1 VSTLDPSR
9 QFARVGLRPRLLV
22 LVLIAVAPLLGLLI
36 AGAVA
41 DREHALANARA
52 RAVELARLGAQRQ
65 ADALQ
70 QANGLLSVLRRMSEV
85 EADPATCRA
94 AMRLIAADHPQFN
107 TIGVVDVDGM
117 IRCHNTLV
125 DRRAFGDI
133 ELFRRAMAPDAPPFT
148 VGTFMIGAV
157 TGKPTV
163 IMASPL
169 PKAAGGSSRGL
180 VFASLNLES
189 FARVTADLAG
199 ADGRTALVID
209 PRTGTVLAR
218 APQGEDLVG
227 RSFADHPLVRAITAL
242 PEGGGLDADDL
253 GGVPRIF
260 GLAPLPGAA
269 AGSAVIAVGL
279 ARADVLAGA
288 NRQLVVGLSIALV
301 ALASALSMAWL
312 FGNLLQLKPIRRLVE
327 SAEKLRRG
335 DLSARN
341 SMERWQAP
349 ELCTLGATL
358 NTMAA
363 AIALAQKQLQDSEAE
378 LRVLADNSTDM
389 MFKLDLDFRR
399 TYVSPASREILG
411 FEPCELVGKRPAD
424 MAHPEDAERVT
435 RSYRELLAGRG
446 QSMTMTRIRHRDG
459 HWVWIEVH
467 KCALLDPQTGAPVG
481 ILGTMRD
488 VSARKAAEDA
498 VRASEALLRGVF
510 DHTPD
515 CILVGSI
522 AEDGTVVLETY
533 NRAAATAAG
542 VTLGEMN
549 GRPLIDVLSPARA
562 ASVTSNLAQ
571 CVAARDVARMAH
583 EPVFGDGRR
592 IWDVVMVPIVGE
604 DDRRTRIV
612 ITARD
617 TTDRKLAE
625 DLIRHSSERYRL
637 IADNVADLVVR
648 LGPDLTCGFV
658 SPASRE
664 LLGCEPEEL
673 LALPLADI
681 IHCQDQS
688 ACLDDIRRLQTGNPT
703 AEFRFRARRAD
714 GSYAWVEATGRQL
727 SDHGGIILAIRDIS
741 RRKQIE
747 DELEAANRR
756 LNVLASQD
764 SLTGLAN
771 RRSFNE
777 VFDRE
782 WRRAARE
789 ASMLGLIMLDVD
801 RFKAYNDVHGHQ
813 AGDECLCAVA
823 RAIEASLQRP
833 ADFVAR
839 YGGEE
844 FVIILPDTDDAG
856 TIEVA
861 ERIRRSVA
869 AARLEHRGNAEG
881 VVTISAGT
889 WASCTTS
896 LSDPAV
902 ALKSADENLYAA
914 KAAGRNRVVHHSAWL
929 LANAG

>member
-1 VSTLDPSR
+1 VSILDPSR
-9 QFARVGLRPRLLV
+9 QLARVGLRPRLVV
-22 LVLIAVAPLLGLLI
+22 LVLIAVAPLLALLI

-41 DREHALANARA
+41 GREHALVNARA
-52 RAVELARLGAQRQ
+52 RAVELARLGAARQ

-70 QANGLLSVLRRMSEV
+70 QASGLLSVLRRMSEV
-85 EADPATCRA
+85 EADRETCQA
-94 AMRLIAADHPQFN
+94 AIKLIAADHPQFN
-107 TIGVVDVDGM
+107 TIGVVDAEGM
-117 IRCHNTLV
+117 IRCHDKLV
-125 DRRAFGDI
+125 DRRAFVDHD
-133 ELFRRAMAPDAPPFT
+133 LFRRATAPDALPFT
-148 VGTFMIGAV
+148 VGKFMIGPV

-163 IMASPL
+163 VMASPL
-169 PKAAGGSSRGL
+169 PNAADGSPRGM

-189 FARVTADLAG
+189 FARVTADLAS
-199 ADGRTALVID
+199 AHDRTALVID
-209 PRTGTVLAR
+209 PRTGTVLAY
-218 APQGEDLVG
+218 APEGEDLVG
-227 RSFADHPLVRAITAL
+227 RSFADHPLVRAMTAA

-253 GGVPRIF
+253 GGVAQIF
-260 GLAPLPGAA
+260 GFTPLPGAA

-279 ARADVLAGA
+279 ARADVLADA
-288 NRQLVVGLSIALV
+288 NRQLVVGLLIALV
-301 ALASALSMAWL
+301 ALTGALSAAWL
-312 FGNLLQLKPIRRLVE
+312 FADALLKPIRRLAE
-327 SAEKLRRG
+327 SAEKLRFG

-341 SMERWQAP
+341 SLELWQAP
-349 ELCTLGATL
+349 ELRTLGSTL

-363 AIALAQKQLQDSEAE
+363 DIACAQKRLQDSEAD
-378 LRVLADNSTDM
+378 LRLLTDNSTDM
-389 MFKLDLDFRR
+389 IFKLDLDFRR

-411 FEPCELVGKRPAD
+411 FEPGELIGKRPAD

-435 RSYRELLAGRG
+435 RSYRDLLAGRG
-446 QSMTMTRIRHRDG
+446 QSLTCTRIRHRDG

-467 KCALLDPQTGAPVG
+467 KRALHDPQTGAPLG

-488 VSARKAAEDA
+488 ISARKAAEDA

-515 CILVGSI
+515 CILVSSI
-522 AEDGTVVLETY
+522 AADGTFVLETY
-533 NRAAATAAG
+533 NRAAAMASG
-542 VTLGEMN
+542 VALGEMN
-549 GRPLIDVLSPARA
+549 GKPLTAVLSPACA
-562 ASVTSNLAQ
+562 ASVTSSLAQ
-571 CVAARDVARMAH
+571 CVAARDVVRMAH
-583 EPVFGDGRR
+583 EPVFAVRRR
-592 IWDVVMVPIVGE
+592 IWDVVMVPIVGG
-604 DDRRTRIV
+604 DDCRTRVV

-625 DLIRHSSERYRL
+625 DLIRDSSARYRL

-673 LALPLADI
+673 LALPLNDF
-681 IHCQDQS
+681 IHPEDQV
-688 ACLDDIRRLQTGNPT
+688 ACLDDIRRLQTGHPI
-703 AEFRFRARRAD
+703 AELRFRARRAD
-714 GSYAWVEATGRQL
+714 GSYTWVEATGRQL
-727 SDHGGIILAIRDIS
+727 SDRGGIILAIRDIS

-756 LNVLASQD
+756 LKVLASQD
-764 SLTGLAN
+764 GLTGLAN

-782 WRRAARE
+782 WRRAARGTS
-789 ASMLGLIMLDVD
+789 ALGLVMLDVD

-813 AGDECLCAVA
+813 AGDDCLCAVA

-844 FVIILPDTDDAG
+844 FVVIRPDTDEAG

-861 ERIRRSVA
+861 ERIRRSIA
-869 AARLEHRGNAEG
+869 AARLEHRGNPGG

-889 WASCTTS
+889 WASSIGS
-896 LSDPAV
+896 LSNRQD

-914 KAAGRNRVVHHSAWL
+914 KAAGRNRVVHKALL